1 VNEALL
7 IAGLHQH
14 ELREIAERLAA
25 QLQEE
30 IAERKVAQAALQAA
44 KDRLA
49 DHAGELERV
58 VAERTEKLRETVEE
72 LEAFSYSVAHDMR
85 APLRGMQGFA
95 RILLD
100 DHAGQL
106 GAEAHNYLER
116 IGSGGLGRSPLRVGW
131 ASRTRLSPTWT
142 TIRQRW
148 QTLRTGLAATCGF
161 ISKSVTELIEV
172 NGVTVSLR
180 VRTSTLGQS
189 LDKT

>member
-1 VNEALL
+1 MNVPKRDIDPSRLKDPTGEQAAAVNEALL

-95 RILLD
+95 RIL
-100 DHAGQL
+100 
-106 GAEAHNYLER
+106 
-116 IGSGGLGRSPLRVGW
+116 
-131 ASRTRLSPTWT
+131 WT
-142 TIRQRW
+142 TMPASWAPRCTI
-148 QTLRTGLAATCGF
+148 
-161 ISKSVTELIEV
+161 ISSALPAPPCEWIC
-172 NGVTVSLR
+172 
-180 VRTSTLGQS
+180 
-189 LDKT
+189 